1 MFDDR
6 PRGPLSNISGQHPKH
21 KILPVIGKNSRMVH
35 HRSQR
40 SLIESFEAMILMSA
54 SAVDSDVD
62 IQLEGLENDGLL
74 TQGPDVA

>member
-1 MFDDR
+1 
-6 PRGPLSNISGQHPKH
+6 
-21 KILPVIGKNSRMVH
+21 MVH

-54 SAVDSDVD
+54 SAVDSDID

>member
-1 MFDDR
+1 M
-6 PRGPLSNISGQHPKH
+6 
-21 KILPVIGKNSRMVH
+21 IGKNSRMVH